1 MLLSQPI
8 LKSMISNKIP
18 DFYVLKKDPLT
29 KFLDNFEI
37 NWTPSLVE
45 QLLEGCQTRQDLLK

>member
-1 MLLSQPI
+1 
-8 LKSMISNKIP
+8 MISNKIP